1 MALKSTIFK
10 ASLQIAD
17 IDQGYYADHALTL
30 ARHPSETDER
40 MMIRLVALALQAHK
54 LQSVCAGD
62 GTLAFGE
69 GMSDPDEPDAWLRD
83 FTGRTRLWIEVGQP
97 EDKPLL
103 KACGKADEVVLYCF
117 NSAAEVWWRTMEA
130 KLARPKNLSVF
141 RVPAAAS
148 QALIPMAQ
156 RSMQL
161 QATIQ
166 EGVLML
172 GDGSNTVDIE
182 PTRWK

>member
-1 MALKSTIFK
+1 
-10 ASLQIAD
+10 
-17 IDQGYYADHALTL
+17 
-30 ARHPSETDER
+30 
-40 MMIRLVALALQAHK
+40 
-54 LQSVCAGD
+54 
-62 GTLAFGE
+62 
-69 GMSDPDEPDAWLRD
+69 
-83 FTGRTRLWIEVGQP
+83 
-97 EDKPLL
+97 
-103 KACGKADEVVLYCF
+103 
-117 NSAAEVWWRTMEA
+117 MEA